1 MIGLVLLAF
10 CGSAG
15 AQVRRELFVIDSTTR
30 IPLPF
35 VALQSLDSGQSQA
48 TTSDVEGRFYW
59 LFYGDSAQIEARCV
73 GYSRKQIAIGVGDP
87 KPFIALRRSTIDLP
101 EIYVKAGENPAHRII
116 EEAIKRKKEHDPAFM
131 GAHRCTLYHRFMLT
145 IDTTGRGFTD
155 TIGRVSRGDSIF
167 LDSSQYELAEFI
179 RARDLM
185 LSESLVLRHYP
196 GATQPSDRMLA
207 TRTAGIQSPLF
218 AVFSA
223 QMQNFSVYND
233 PIRLNDIQYY
243 GPLSPGSVRRYR
255 FYLEE
260 SRLVEGGRDEN
271 GLVAGHRDADR
282 HDTDRRDES
291 RRDESDRDE
300 NGLVTDRRDKSRRD
314 ESDRDES
321 GLVADRR
328 DESRRDESR
337 REGADTLHVIR
348 FRPYPGS
355 IHDGLT
361 GTIFIHSR
369 SYAVQQVTAEPADP
383 QQASGL
389 RFNQLFR
396 QLPNGRWY
404 PHQTHTDLWLNQVQ
418 VNTSKVVGQVFTQ
431 YTDVEFKTGKEQ
443 PASFEPADA
452 RRQRDVPK
460 IGLTVL
466 EDAAGQPIGY
476 FEPFRPDSLNDR
488 DRETYRFIDSLGTET
503 RLEQKLQ
510 WGESLLTGKI
520 ALFKGRLD
528 LNLPEVLSANGWE
541 GLRLG
546 VGLST
551 GDSLAQRIRL
561 GGYAAYGFGDRTP
574 KFGGFVDVYP
584 DKQRSLRLRFSA
596 RDDIR
601 VNGGYRFFHAE
612 TALFSTQPDRLL
624 ALFNRFF
631 DRERVAALQ
640 FRWMNLGPWSGEA
653 GFLVGHRQA
662 AIGRS
667 GSTSNYRFNNQ
678 ALVDSSLWPTFWP
691 TLWPTAPS
699 FPVSECSFHI
709 RYAPGETIVRLPGRS
724 YTIQTSRR
732 LPVLS
737 LSYEKGLPI
746 HQESIQFHRLM
757 LRAERHF
764 GMRRLGT
771 LDAVLNLGAAWGP
784 NPLPV
789 QQLLYVRGTGPNSGL
804 FVPLVFQTFDMA
816 SFAGNRL
823 ASIHLQHQI
832 GVLHLKSL
840 KQSPL
845 FTLHYNAGWSHLA
858 EPGRHIFIMN
868 EAPHLP
874 LLDLPK
880 GYFEGGISLSRLRIL
895 GNNLGV
901 GLFYGIPGAAYGRPG
916 TVWLADGSTAPL
928 SQRRWAFKLIFFV

>member
-1 MIGLVLLAF
+1 MHRIVFLKLLIGLVMSVF
-10 CGSAG
+10 CGSAV
-15 AQVRRELFVIDSTTR
+15 AQVRRELFVVDSNTR

-48 TTSDVEGRFYW
+48 TTSDVEGRFFW
-59 LFYGDSAQIEARCV
+59 LFYGDSARIEARCV

-87 KPFIALRRSTIDLP
+87 KPFIALRRSTTDLP

-155 TIGRVSRGDSIF
+155 TIRRVSRGDSIF

-233 PIRLNDIQYY
+233 PIRLNDIQYS

-260 SRLVEGGRDEN
+260 SRLVEGGQE
-271 GLVAGHRDADR
+271 
-282 HDTDRRDES
+282 ES
-291 RRDESDRDE
+291 RRDENGHYESDRDTGQRDE
-300 NGLVTDRRDKSRRD
+300 NGHK
-314 ESDRDES
+314 
-321 GLVADRR
+321 
-328 DESRRDESR
+328 
-337 REGADTLHVIR
+337 GADTLHVIR

-355 IHDGLT
+355 MHDGLT

-452 RRQRDVPK
+452 RRQRDVQK

-476 FEPFRPDSLNDR
+476 FEPFRPDSLNER
-488 DRETYRFIDSLGTET
+488 DRETYRFIDSMGTET
-503 RLEQKLQ
+503 RLDQKLQ

-584 DKQRSLRLRFSA
+584 DKQRSLRLRISA

-678 ALVDSSLWPTFWP
+678 ALVDSSLWPT
-691 TLWPTAPS
+691 LWPTAPS
-699 FPVSECSFHI
+699 FPVSEWSLHI
-709 RYAPGETIVRLPGRS
+709 RYAPGETFVRLPGRT

-737 LSYEKGLPI
+737 LSYERGLPI
-746 HQESIQFHRLM
+746 HQESIHFHRLL

-784 NPLPV
+784 DPLPV

-816 SFAGNRL
+816 SFAGNRI
-823 ASIHLQHQI
+823 ASIHLQHRV

-858 EPGRHIFIMN
+858 DPRRHIFIMN
-868 EAPHLP
+868 EALHLP

-895 GNNLGV
+895 GNNLGA
-901 GLFYGIPGAAYGRPG
+901 GLFYGIPGSAYGRPG
-916 TVWLADGSTAPL
+916 TVWLADGSTVPL
-928 SQRRWAFKLIFFV
+928 SQRRWAIKLVLTP

>member
-1 MIGLVLLAF
+1 MHRIVFLKLLIGLVMSVF

-15 AQVRRELFVIDSTTR
+15 AQVRRELFVVDSNTR

-35 VALQSLDSGQSQA
+35 VALQSLNSGQSQA
-48 TTSDVEGRFYW
+48 TTSDVEGKFYW
-59 LFYGDSAQIEARCV
+59 IFYGDSSQFEARCV
-73 GYSRKQIAIGVGDP
+73 GYGRKPFTIGVSDP
-87 KPFIALRRSTIDLP
+87 KPFIALGRSTTQLP
-101 EIYVKAGENPAHRII
+101 EINVKAGENPAHRII

-131 GAHRCTLYHRFMLT
+131 GAHRCTLYQRFILT
-145 IDTTGRGFTD
+145 IDTTGRVFTD
-155 TIGRVSRGDSIF
+155 TIRRVSRGDSIF
-167 LDSSQYELAEFI
+167 LDSSQYELAQFI
-179 RARDLM
+179 RTRDLM
-185 LSESLVLRHYP
+185 LSESLVSRHYT

-207 TRTAGIQSPLF
+207 TRTAGLQSPLF

-260 SRLVEGGRDEN
+260 SRLVE
-271 GLVAGHRDADR
+271 
-282 HDTDRRDES
+282 
-291 RRDESDRDE
+291 
-300 NGLVTDRRDKSRRD
+300 
-314 ESDRDES
+314 SDRDES
-321 GLVADRR
+321 RR

-337 REGADTLHVIR
+337 LVESDRDESRRDESDHKGADTLHVIR

-355 IHDGLT
+355 MHDGLT
-361 GTIFIHSR
+361 GTIFIHNR

-452 RRQRDVPK
+452 RRQRDFPK

-476 FEPFRPDSLNDR
+476 FEPFRPDSLNER

-574 KFGGFVDVYP
+574 KFGGFLDVYP
-584 DKQRSLRLRFSA
+584 DKQRSLRLRISA

-662 AIGRS
+662 ATGRN

-699 FPVSECSFHI
+699 YPVSEWSLHI
-709 RYAPGETIVRLPGRS
+709 RYAPGETSVRLPGRT
-724 YTIQTSRR
+724 YTIQTSKR

-737 LSYEKGLPI
+737 LSYERGLPFQ
-746 HQESIQFHRLM
+746 QESIQFQRLL

-784 NPLPV
+784 DPLPV

-816 SFAGNRL
+816 TFAGNRL
-823 ASIHLQHQI
+823 ASIHIQHRA

-858 EPGRHIFIMN
+858 DPGRHIFIMK
-868 EAPHLP
+868 EAPDFP
-874 LLDLPK
+874 LLDLRK

-895 GNNLGV
+895 GNSMGV
-901 GLFYGIPGAAYGRPG
+901 GLFYGLLGASSGRPG

-928 SQRRWAFKLIFFV
+928 SQRRWAIKLVLTP

>member
-1 MIGLVLLAF
+1 
-10 CGSAG
+10 
-15 AQVRRELFVIDSTTR
+15 
-30 IPLPF
+30 
-35 VALQSLDSGQSQA
+35 
-48 TTSDVEGRFYW
+48 
-59 LFYGDSAQIEARCV
+59 
-73 GYSRKQIAIGVGDP
+73 
-87 KPFIALRRSTIDLP
+87 
-101 EIYVKAGENPAHRII
+101 
-116 EEAIKRKKEHDPAFM
+116 
-131 GAHRCTLYHRFMLT
+131 
-145 IDTTGRGFTD
+145 
-155 TIGRVSRGDSIF
+155 
-167 LDSSQYELAEFI
+167 
-179 RARDLM
+179 
-185 LSESLVLRHYP
+185 
-196 GATQPSDRMLA
+196 
-207 TRTAGIQSPLF
+207 
-218 AVFSA
+218 
-223 QMQNFSVYND
+223 
-233 PIRLNDIQYY
+233 
-243 GPLSPGSVRRYR
+243 
-255 FYLEE
+255 
-260 SRLVEGGRDEN
+260 
-271 GLVAGHRDADR
+271 
-282 HDTDRRDES
+282 
-291 RRDESDRDE
+291 
-300 NGLVTDRRDKSRRD
+300 
-314 ESDRDES
+314 
-321 GLVADRR
+321 
-328 DESRRDESR
+328 
-337 REGADTLHVIR
+337 VIR

-355 IHDGLT
+355 MHDGLT

-452 RRQRDVPK
+452 RRQRDVQK

-476 FEPFRPDSLNDR
+476 FEPFRPDSLNER

-584 DKQRSLRLRFSA
+584 DKQRSLRLRISA

-662 AIGRS
+662 ATGRN

-678 ALVDSSLWPTFWP
+678 ALVDSSLWPT
-691 TLWPTAPS
+691 LWPTAPS
-699 FPVSECSFHI
+699 FPVSEWSFHI
-709 RYAPGETIVRLPGRS
+709 RYAPGETIVRLPGRT

-737 LSYEKGLPI
+737 LSYERGLPI

-784 NPLPV
+784 DPLPV

-816 SFAGNRL
+816 SFAGNRI
-823 ASIHLQHQI
+823 ASIHLQHRV

-868 EAPHLP
+868 EALHLP

-895 GNNLGV
+895 GNNLGA
-901 GLFYGIPGAAYGRPG
+901 GLFYGIPGSAYGRPG
-916 TVWLADGSTAPL
+916 TVWLADGSTVPL